1 MCTWTRSHEQSPLGA
16 TRAHFPDL
24 APLGL
29 DSGTRGYKHQCRDTV
44 ALPPTFPRGRR
55 GRESGGKSQYMAR
68 GARARRGRRDPGRGW
83 ALRAFINTPA
93 SVPRP
98 SVTPPPV
105 HGPGPLR
112 NLGLLTFC
120 FSDTH
125 TGGSASILGTSV
137 YRRSKLRRRI
147 VRRPKRARS
156 DRPTTRDRGS
166 ALTLV
171 RLE

>member
-1 MCTWTRSHEQSPLGA
+1 MCTWTRSHEQSPLGS

-29 DSGTRGYKHQCRDTV
+29 DSGTRGYNQRCRDTV
-44 ALPPTFPRGRR
+44 ALPPPSPRG
-55 GRESGGKSQYMAR
+55 GRASGGKSRYMAEP
-68 GARARRGRRDPGRGW
+68 ARARRGRRDPGRGW

-156 DRPTTRDRGS
+156 DGPTTRDRGS